1 MLSSF
6 ARQEEREI
14 MKRYLK
20 YFKGVKKYAIL
31 APLFMMVD
39 AMCSVISPYV
49 ISKIIDVGIANGDTA
64 YIMKMGGI
72 MFLLA
77 LGVLS
82 GGFGCMYFSAKASYG
97 FGANLRRD
105 IIRKIQAYS
114 FANINKFTTASI
126 ITRAT
131 NDVEVLVQLV
141 QMCLRMLIRS
151 PFMFV
156 GGIIMAVSL
165 NKGMSLIIVALIP
178 LLAVLI
184 AFAIIKAFP
193 LFSKVQEKIDRV
205 NSILRE
211 NLVGSRFIK
220 AFVREKHEE
229 ERFKNANQELRDL
242 SVKSFGILVLLMP
255 GVTLIMNIG
264 IAAVL
269 WFGGKLALTGG
280 ILVGQ
285 ISSYVTYITMVLS
298 ALIMLMMMFMN
309 LSRSKASSKRITEI
323 LREEPDIR
331 DNVDTVHKSHTI
343 TKGKVEYNVK
353 KFAFADSEGE
363 AILENIS
370 FKVNPGEMVAIIGS
384 TGTGKSTIVNL
395 MPRFYD
401 VTEGNVKIDDV
412 DVRDY
417 DIKTLRDGIG
427 MVLQENRLFKGTIRS
442 NLLWGNSNATD
453 EDLYEALRIAQMEE
467 HVKNMKKG
475 LDSKVEQRGTNFSGG
490 QKQRLTIARALVK
503 KPKILIMDDSV
514 SALDATTEKN
524 LREALRK
531 EMKDTTIFVITQ
543 RISSCKEADKILVVD
558 DGTIVGQGTHDELIK
573 NNKVYKEISDSQNQE
588 VRDDD

>member
-1 MLSSF
+1 M
-6 ARQEEREI
+6 R
-14 MKRYLK
+14 RYLK
-20 YFKGVKKYAIL
+20 YLKGVKKYAIL
-31 APLFMMVD
+31 APIFMMVD
-39 AMCSVISPYV
+39 AMCSVISPFI
-49 ISKIIDVGIANGDTA
+49 ISKIIDVGIANSDTA

-77 LGVLS
+77 LGVLG

-105 IIRKIQAYS
+105 IIRKIQTYS
-114 FANINKFTTASI
+114 FANINKFSTASI

-156 GGIIMAVSL
+156 GGIIMAIAL
-165 NKGMSLIIVALIP
+165 NKGMSLILVALIP
-178 LLAVLI
+178 FLAILI
-184 AFAIIKAFP
+184 AFAIVKTFP
-193 LFSKVQEKIDRV
+193 LFTKLQEKIDRV
-205 NSILRE
+205 NAILRE

-220 AFVREKHEE
+220 AFVREAHEE
-229 ERFKNANQELRDL
+229 VRFKKANQELRDL

-269 WFGGKLALTGG
+269 WFGGKMALTGG

-298 ALIMLMMMFMN
+298 ALIMLMMIFMN
-309 LSRSKASSKRITEI
+309 LSRARASAKRITEI
-323 LREEPDIR
+323 LAEEPDLKDDVNR
-331 DNVDTVHKSHTI
+331 VDNNLKI
-343 TKGKVEYNVK
+343 TKGKVEYNVE
-353 KFAFADSEGE
+353 KFSFADSEGE
-363 AILENIS
+363 AILENIK
-370 FKVNPGEMVAIIGS
+370 FTANPGEMIAIIGS

-401 VTEGNVKIDDV
+401 VTEGYVKIDDR
-412 DVRDY
+412 DVKEY
-417 DIKTLRDGIG
+417 SLKNLRAGIG
-427 MVLQENRLFKGTIRS
+427 MVLQHNRLFRGTIRS
-442 NLLWGNSNATD
+442 NLLWGNSEATD
-453 EDLYEALRIAQMEE
+453 EELYEALRIAQMEE
-467 HVKNMKKG
+467 HVKNMKHG

-503 KPKILIMDDSV
+503 KPKILILDDSV
-514 SALDATTEKN
+514 SALDSTTEKN
-524 LREALRK
+524 LREALRR

-543 RISSCKEADKILVVD
+543 RISSCKEADKILVID
-558 DGTIVGQGTHDELIK
+558 DGTIVGQGTHEELIE
-573 NNKVYKEISDSQNQE
+573 NNKVYKEISDSQKQE
-588 VRDDD
+588 VRDDG

>member
-1 MLSSF
+1 
-6 ARQEEREI
+6 

-20 YFKGVKKYAIL
+20 YLNGVKKYAVL
-31 APLFMMVD
+31 APIFMMID
-39 AMCSVISPYV
+39 AMCSVISPFI
-49 ISKIIDVGIANGDTA
+49 ISKIIDVGIANGDIN
-64 YIMKMGGI
+64 YVIRMGGI

-77 LGVLS
+77 LGVLG

-97 FGANLRRD
+97 FGANLRKD
-105 IIRKIQAYS
+105 IIKKIQTYS
-114 FANINKFTTASI
+114 FANINKFSTASI

-156 GGIIMAVSL
+156 GGIIMAIML
-165 NKGMSLIIVALIP
+165 NRGMSLILVALIP
-178 LLAVLI
+178 LLGILI
-184 AFAIIKAFP
+184 AFAIVKTFP
-193 LFSKVQEKIDRV
+193 LFTKVQEKIDRV
-205 NSILRE
+205 NAILRE
-211 NLVGSRFIK
+211 NLAGSRFIK

-229 ERFKNANQELRDL
+229 ERFKKANKELRDL

-255 GVTLIMNIG
+255 GVTIIMNTG

-298 ALIMLMMMFMN
+298 ALIMLMMIFMN
-309 LSRSKASSKRITEI
+309 LSRARASAKRITEI
-323 LREEPDIR
+323 LVEEPGIK
-331 DNVDTVHKSHTI
+331 DNVDSVDNTLKI
-343 TKGKVEYNVK
+343 TQGKVEYNVE
-353 KFAFADSEGE
+353 KFAFEDSKGE
-363 AILENIS
+363 AILENIK
-370 FKVNPGEMVAIIGS
+370 FTAQPGEMVAIIGS

-401 VTEGNVKIDDV
+401 VTEGSVKIDGR
-412 DVRDY
+412 DVREY
-417 DIKTLRDGIG
+417 SLKNLRDGIG
-427 MVLQENRLFKGTIRS
+427 MVLQHNRLFRGTIRS
-442 NLLWGNSNATD
+442 NLLWGNASASD
-453 EDLYEALRIAQMEE
+453 EELYKALRIAQMEE

-503 KPKILIMDDSV
+503 KPKILILDDSV

-531 EMKDTTIFVITQ
+531 EMKGTTIFVITQ
-543 RISSCKEADKILVVD
+543 RIGSCKEADKILVID
-558 DGTIVGQGTHDELIK
+558 DGTIVGQGTHEELIE
-573 NNKVYKEISDSQNQE
+573 NNKVYKEINDSQKQE
-588 VRDDD
+588 VRDNG

>member
-1 MLSSF
+1 
-6 ARQEEREI
+6 

-31 APLFMMVD
+31 APIFMMID
-39 AMCSVISPYV
+39 AMCSVISPYI
-49 ISKIIDVGIANGDTA
+49 ISKIIDVGIANNDTA

-77 LGVLS
+77 LGVLG
-82 GGFGCMYFSAKASYG
+82 GGFACMYFSAKASYG
-97 FGANLRRD
+97 FGANLRKD
-105 IIRKIQAYS
+105 IIRKIQTYS

-156 GGIIMAVSL
+156 GGIIMAVAL
-165 NKGMSLIIVALIP
+165 NKSMSLIIVALIP
-178 LLAVLI
+178 LLAILI
-184 AFAIIKAFP
+184 AFAIFKAFP
-193 LFSKVQEKIDRV
+193 LFAKVQVKIDKV

-229 ERFKNANQELRDL
+229 ERFKNANNELRDL
-242 SVKSFGILVLLMP
+242 SVKSYGILVLLMP

-280 ILVGQ
+280 IQVGQ
-285 ISSYVTYITMVLS
+285 VSSYVTYITMVLS

-309 LSRSKASSKRITEI
+309 LSRSKASSQRITEI
-323 LREEPDIR
+323 LEEEPDIK
-331 DNVDTVHKSHTI
+331 DAVDSVENHHKI

-353 KFAFADSEGE
+353 KFAFADSQGE
-363 AILENIS
+363 PILENVKFS
-370 FKVNPGEMVAIIGS
+370 VKPGEMVAIIGS

-401 VTEGNVKIDDV
+401 VTEGYVKIDGV
-412 DVRDY
+412 DVKDY
-417 DIKTLRDGIG
+417 DLKTLRDGIG

-442 NLLWGNSNATD
+442 NLLWGKNEATD
-453 EDLYEALRIAQMEE
+453 EELYDALRIAQMYD
-467 HVKNMKKG
+467 HVKGMKDG

-490 QKQRLTIARALVK
+490 QKQRLAIARALVK

-514 SALDATTEKN
+514 SALDTTTEKN
-524 LREALRK
+524 LREALRR
-531 EMKDTTIFVITQ
+531 EMKETTIFVITQ
-543 RISSCKEADKILVVD
+543 RISSCKEADKILVID
-558 DGTIVGQGTHDELIK
+558 DGTIVGEGTHDELIL

-588 VRDDD
+588 VRDDG

>member
-1 MLSSF
+1 
-6 ARQEEREI
+6 
-14 MKRYLK
+14 MKKYLK
-20 YFKGVKKYAIL
+20 YLKGVKKYAIL
-31 APLFMMVD
+31 APIFMMID

-49 ISKIIDVGIANGDTA
+49 ISKIIDVGIANNDTG
-64 YIMKMGGI
+64 YIIKMGGI
-72 MFLLA
+72 MFVLA
-77 LGVLS
+77 VGVLG

-97 FGANLRRD
+97 FGANLRED
-105 IIRKIQAYS
+105 IIRKIQSFS

-156 GGIIMAVSL
+156 GGIIMAISL
-165 NKGMSLIIVALIP
+165 NKGMSLILVALIP
-178 LLAVLI
+178 LLAALI
-184 AFAIIKAFP
+184 AFAILKAFP
-193 LFSKVQEKIDRV
+193 LFTKVQEKIDRV

-211 NLVGSRFIK
+211 NLVGSRIIK

-229 ERFKNANQELRDL
+229 QRFKNANQELRDL
-242 SVKSFGILVLLMP
+242 SVKSFGIMVLLMP
-255 GVTLIMNIG
+255 GVTLIMNVG
-264 IAAVL
+264 IASVL
-269 WFGGKLALTGG
+269 WFGGKMALSGD
-280 ILVGQ
+280 IQVGQ

-309 LSRSKASSKRITEI
+309 LSRSKASAKRITEI
-323 LREEPDIR
+323 LSEVPDITN
-331 DNVDTVHKSHTI
+331 NVDSVEKGRKI

-353 KFAFADSEGE
+353 KFAFADSQGE
-363 AILENIS
+363 AILENIK
-370 FKVNPGEMVAIIGS
+370 FKASPGEMVAIIGS

-401 VTEGNVKIDDV
+401 VTEGYVKIDGT

-417 DIKTLRDGIG
+417 DLKTLRDGIG
-427 MVLQENRLFKGTIRS
+427 MVLQENRLFSGTIRS
-442 NLLWGNSNATD
+442 NLLWGNNEASD
-453 EDLYEALRIAQMEE
+453 KELYEALRIAQMEE
-467 HVKNMKKG
+467 HVKNMKDG
-475 LDSKVEQRGTNFSGG
+475 LDSRVEQRGTNFSGG

-524 LREALRK
+524 LREALKR

-543 RISSCKEADKILVVD
+543 RISSCKEADKILVID
-558 DGTIVGQGTHDELIK
+558 DGTIVGQGTHNDLIS

-588 VRDDD
+588 VRDDG

>member
-1 MLSSF
+1 
-6 ARQEEREI
+6 
-14 MKRYLK
+14 MKK
-20 YFKGVKKYAIL
+20 YFKYLKGVRKYVIL
-31 APLFMMVD
+31 APIFMMVD
-39 AMCSVISPYV
+39 AMCSVISPFI
-49 ISKIIDVGIANGDTA
+49 ISKIIDVGIANGDTG

-77 LGVLS
+77 LGVLG

-105 IIRKIQAYS
+105 IIRKVQTFS
-114 FANINKFTTASI
+114 FANINKFSTASI

-156 GGIIMAVSL
+156 GGIIMAIAL
-165 NKGMSLIIVALIP
+165 NKGMSLILVALIP
-178 LLAVLI
+178 LLAILI
-184 AFAIIKAFP
+184 AFAIVKTFP
-193 LFSKVQEKIDRV
+193 LFTKMQEKIDRV
-205 NSILRE
+205 NAIIRE

-220 AFVREKHEE
+220 AFVREAHEE
-229 ERFKNANQELRDL
+229 ARFKKANQELRDL

-269 WFGGKLALTGG
+269 WFGGKMALTGG

-298 ALIMLMMMFMN
+298 ALIMLMMIFMN
-309 LSRSKASSKRITEI
+309 LSRARASAKRITEI
-323 LREEPDIR
+323 LEEEPDIK
-331 DNVDTVHKSHTI
+331 DNVDTVDNSLKI
-343 TKGKVEYNVK
+343 TKGKVEYNVE

-363 AILENIS
+363 AILENIK
-370 FKVNPGEMVAIIGS
+370 FTANPGEMIAIIGS

-401 VTEGNVKIDDV
+401 VTEGCVKIDGR
-412 DVRDY
+412 DVREY
-417 DIKTLRDGIG
+417 TLKNLRDGIG
-427 MVLQENRLFKGTIRS
+427 MVLQHNRLFSGTIRS
-442 NLLWGNSNATD
+442 NLLWGNNQATD
-453 EDLYEALRIAQMEE
+453 EELYNALGIAQMEE
-467 HVKNMKKG
+467 FVRGLENG

-503 KPKILIMDDSV
+503 KPKILILDDSV
-514 SALDATTEKN
+514 SALDSTTEKN
-524 LREALRK
+524 LREALRC

-543 RISSCKEADKILVVD
+543 RISSCKEADKILVID
-558 DGTIVGQGTHDELIK
+558 DGTIVGEGTHDELML
-573 NNKVYKEISDSQNQE
+573 NNKVYKEISDSQAQE
-588 VRDDD
+588 VRDDG

>member
-1 MLSSF
+1 M
-6 ARQEEREI
+6 R
-14 MKRYLK
+14 RYLK
-20 YFKGVKKYAIL
+20 YLKGVKKYAIL
-31 APLFMMVD
+31 APIFMMVD
-39 AMCSVISPYV
+39 AMCSVISPFI
-49 ISKIIDVGIANGDTA
+49 ISKIIDVGIANSDTT

-77 LGVLS
+77 LGVLG

-105 IIRKIQAYS
+105 IIRKIQTYS
-114 FANINKFTTASI
+114 FANINKFSTASI

-156 GGIIMAVSL
+156 GGIIMAIAL
-165 NKGMSLIIVALIP
+165 NKGMSLILVALIP
-178 LLAVLI
+178 FLAILI
-184 AFAIIKAFP
+184 AFAIVKTFP
-193 LFSKVQEKIDRV
+193 LFTKLQEKIDRV
-205 NSILRE
+205 NAILRE

-220 AFVREKHEE
+220 AFVREAHEE
-229 ERFKNANQELRDL
+229 VRFKKANQELRDL

-269 WFGGKLALTGG
+269 WFGGKMALTGG

-298 ALIMLMMMFMN
+298 ALIMLMMIFMN
-309 LSRSKASSKRITEI
+309 LSRARASAKRITEI
-323 LREEPDIR
+323 LVEEPDLKDDVNR
-331 DNVDTVHKSHTI
+331 EDNNLKV
-343 TKGKVEYNVK
+343 TKGKVEYNVE
-353 KFAFADSEGE
+353 KFSFADSEGE
-363 AILENIS
+363 AILENIK
-370 FKVNPGEMVAIIGS
+370 FTANPGEMIAIIGS

-401 VTEGNVKIDDV
+401 VTEGYVKIDDR
-412 DVRDY
+412 DVKEY
-417 DIKTLRDGIG
+417 SLKNLRAGIG
-427 MVLQENRLFKGTIRS
+427 MVLQHNRLFRGTIRS
-442 NLLWGNSNATD
+442 NLLWGDSEATD
-453 EDLYEALRIAQMEE
+453 EELYEALRIAQMEE
-467 HVKNMKKG
+467 HVKNMKHG

-503 KPKILIMDDSV
+503 KPKILILDDSV
-514 SALDATTEKN
+514 SALDSTTEKN
-524 LREALRK
+524 LREALRRK
-531 EMKDTTIFVITQ
+531 MKDTTIFVITQ
-543 RISSCKEADKILVVD
+543 RISSCKEADKILVID
-558 DGTIVGQGTHDELIK
+558 DGTIVGQGTHEELIE
-573 NNKVYKEISDSQNQE
+573 NNKVYKEISDSQKQE
-588 VRDDD
+588 VRDDG

>member
-1 MLSSF
+1 M
-6 ARQEEREI
+6 R
-14 MKRYLK
+14 RYLK
-20 YFKGVKKYAIL
+20 YLKGVKKYTIL

-39 AMCSVISPYV
+39 AMCSVISPYI
-49 ISKIIDVGIANGDTA
+49 ISKIIDVGIANGDTG
-64 YIMKMGGI
+64 YIVKMGGI

-77 LGVLS
+77 LGVLG

-97 FGANLRRD
+97 FGANLRGD
-105 IIRKIQAYS
+105 IIRKIQTFS
-114 FANINKFTTASI
+114 FANINKFSTASI

-156 GGIIMAVSL
+156 GGIIMAISL
-165 NKGMSLIIVALIP
+165 NKGMSLILVALIP
-178 LLAVLI
+178 LLAILI
-184 AFAIIKAFP
+184 AFAILKAFP
-193 LFSKVQEKIDRV
+193 LFTKVQEKIDRV

-211 NLVGSRFIK
+211 NLVGSRIIK
-220 AFVREKHEE
+220 AFVREEHEE
-229 ERFKNANQELRDL
+229 NRFKKANQELRDL
-242 SVKSFGILVLLMP
+242 SVKSFGIMVLLMP
-255 GVTLIMNIG
+255 GVTLIMNLG

-269 WFGGKLALTGG
+269 WFGGKLALTGA
-280 ILVGQ
+280 IQVGQ

-309 LSRSKASSKRITEI
+309 LSRSKASAKRISEI
-323 LREEPDIR
+323 LCEVPDIAN
-331 DNVDTVHKSHTI
+331 NVNCVENEHVI
-343 TKGKVEYNVK
+343 TKGKVEYNIK
-353 KFAFADSEGE
+353 KFAFEDSCGE
-363 AILENIS
+363 AILENVK
-370 FKVNPGEMVAIIGS
+370 FNAKPGEMIAIIGS

-401 VTEGNVKIDDV
+401 VTEGYVKIDDV
-412 DVRDY
+412 DVKDY
-417 DIKTLRDGIG
+417 DLKNLRDGIG
-427 MVLQENRLFKGTIRS
+427 MVLQENRLFSGTIRS
-442 NLLWGNSNATD
+442 NLLWGNGNATD
-453 EDLYEALRIAQMEE
+453 EELYQALRIAQMEE
-467 HVKNMKKG
+467 HVKGMKDG
-475 LDSKVEQRGTNFSGG
+475 LDSRVEQRGTNFSGG

-524 LREALRK
+524 LREALRR

-558 DGTIVGQGTHDELIK
+558 DGTIVGQGTHDELIV

-588 VRDDD
+588 VRDDG

>member
-1 MLSSF
+1 
-6 ARQEEREI
+6 

-20 YFKGVKKYAIL
+20 YLNGVKKYAVL
-31 APLFMMVD
+31 APIFMMID
-39 AMCSVISPYV
+39 AMCSVISPFI
-49 ISKIIDVGIANGDTA
+49 ISKIIDVGIANGDIN
-64 YIMKMGGI
+64 YVIRMGGI

-77 LGVLS
+77 LGVLG

-97 FGANLRRD
+97 FGANLRKD
-105 IIRKIQAYS
+105 IIKKIQTYS
-114 FANINKFTTASI
+114 FANINKFSTASI

-156 GGIIMAVSL
+156 GGIIMAIML
-165 NKGMSLIIVALIP
+165 NRGMSLILVALIP
-178 LLAVLI
+178 LLGILI
-184 AFAIIKAFP
+184 AFAIVKTFP
-193 LFSKVQEKIDRV
+193 LFTKVQEKIDRV
-205 NSILRE
+205 NAILRE
-211 NLVGSRFIK
+211 NLAGSRFIK

-229 ERFKNANQELRDL
+229 ERFKKANKELRDL

-255 GVTLIMNIG
+255 GVTIIMNTG

-298 ALIMLMMMFMN
+298 ALIMLMMIFMN
-309 LSRSKASSKRITEI
+309 LSRARASAKRITEI
-323 LREEPDIR
+323 LVEEPGIK
-331 DNVDTVHKSHTI
+331 DNVDSVDNTLKI
-343 TKGKVEYNVK
+343 TQGKVEYNVE
-353 KFAFADSEGE
+353 KFAFEDSKGE
-363 AILENIS
+363 AILENIK
-370 FKVNPGEMVAIIGS
+370 FTAEPGEMVAIIGS

-401 VTEGNVKIDDV
+401 VTEGYVKIDDR
-412 DVRDY
+412 DVREY
-417 DIKTLRDGIG
+417 SLKNLRDGIG
-427 MVLQENRLFKGTIRS
+427 MVLQHNRLFRGTIRS
-442 NLLWGNSNATD
+442 NLLWGNASASD
-453 EDLYEALRIAQMEE
+453 EELYKALRIAQMEE

-503 KPKILIMDDSV
+503 KPKILILDDSV

-531 EMKDTTIFVITQ
+531 EMKGTTIFVITQ
-543 RISSCKEADKILVVD
+543 RIGSCKEADKILVID
-558 DGTIVGQGTHDELIK
+558 DGTIVGQGTHEQLIE
-573 NNKVYKEISDSQNQE
+573 NNKVYKEINDSQKQE
-588 VRDDD
+588 VRDNG

>member
-1 MLSSF
+1 
-6 ARQEEREI
+6 

-20 YFKGVKKYAIL
+20 YFRGVKKYAVL
-31 APLFMMVD
+31 APIFMMVD
-39 AMCSVISPYV
+39 AMCSVISPYI
-49 ISKIIDVGIANGDTA
+49 ISKIIDVGIANSDTA

-77 LGVLS
+77 LGVLG

-97 FGANLRRD
+97 FGANLRKD
-105 IIRKIQAYS
+105 IIKKIQTYS

-156 GGIIMAVSL
+156 GGIVMAVAL

-178 LLAVLI
+178 LLAILI
-184 AFAIIKAFP
+184 AFAIVKAFP
-193 LFSKVQEKIDRV
+193 LFTKVQEKIDRV

-229 ERFKNANQELRDL
+229 ERFKNANQELRNL

-269 WFGGKLALTGG
+269 WFGGKLALAGG
-280 ILVGQ
+280 IQVGQ

-309 LSRSKASSKRITEI
+309 LSRSRASAKRITEV
-323 LREEPDIR
+323 LTEEPDIK
-331 DNVDTVHKSHTI
+331 DNVDSVDNTHEI

-353 KFAFADSEGE
+353 RFAFSDSEGE
-363 AILENIS
+363 AILENIK
-370 FKVNPGEMVAIIGS
+370 FKVEPGEMVAIIGS
-384 TGTGKSTIVNL
+384 TGTGKSTLVNL

-401 VTEGNVKIDDV
+401 VTEGYVKIDDV
-412 DVRDY
+412 DVKDY
-417 DIKTLRDGIG
+417 NLKTLRDGIG

-442 NLLWGNSNATD
+442 NLLWGKNEATD
-453 EDLYEALRIAQMEE
+453 EELYEALKIAQMYD
-467 HVKNMKKG
+467 HVVNMKHG
-475 LDSKVEQRGTNFSGG
+475 LDSNVEQRGTNFSGG

-514 SALDATTEKN
+514 SALDSTTEKN
-524 LREALRK
+524 LKEALRR

-543 RISSCKEADKILVVD
+543 RISSCKEADKILVID
-558 DGTIVGQGTHDELIK
+558 DGTIVGEGTHDELISS
-573 NNKVYKEISDSQNQE
+573 NKVYKEISDSQNQE
-588 VRDDD
+588 VSENG

>member
-1 MLSSF
+1 
-6 ARQEEREI
+6 
-14 MKRYLK
+14 MKK
-20 YFKGVKKYAIL
+20 YFKYLKGVRKYAVL
-31 APLFMMVD
+31 APIFMMVD
-39 AMCSVISPYV
+39 AMCSVIAPYI
-49 ISKIIDVGIANGDTA
+49 ISKIIDVGIANGDTV

-77 LGVLS
+77 LGVLG

-97 FGANLRRD
+97 FGANLRKD
-105 IIRKIQAYS
+105 IIRKIQTFS

-156 GGIIMAVSL
+156 GGIVMAITL
-165 NKGMSLIIVALIP
+165 NKGMSLILVALIP
-178 LLAVLI
+178 FLAILI
-184 AFAIIKAFP
+184 AFAILKAFP
-193 LFSKVQEKIDRV
+193 LFTKVQEKIDRV

-211 NLVGSRFIK
+211 NLVGSRVIK

-229 ERFKNANQELRDL
+229 QRFKNANKQLRDL
-242 SVKSFGILVLLMP
+242 SVKSFGIMVLLMP

-280 ILVGQ
+280 IQVGQ

-309 LSRSKASSKRITEI
+309 LSRSKASAKRIGEI
-323 LREEPDIR
+323 LTEVPDITN
-331 DNVDTVHKSHTI
+331 NVESVGNVHTI
-343 TKGKVEYNVK
+343 TKGRVEYNVK
-353 KFAFADSEGE
+353 KFAFVDSQGE
-363 AILENIS
+363 SILENIK
-370 FKVNPGEMVAIIGS
+370 FKAKPGEMIAIIGS

-401 VTEGNVKIDDV
+401 VTEGYVKIDGI

-417 DIKTLRDGIG
+417 DLKALRGGIG
-427 MVLQENRLFKGTIRS
+427 MVLQENRLFSGTIRS
-442 NLLWGNSNATD
+442 NLLWGNNEATD
-453 EDLYEALRIAQMEE
+453 EELYDALRIAQMEE

-475 LDSKVEQRGTNFSGG
+475 LDSRVEQRGTNFSGG

-524 LREALRK
+524 LREALRR

-558 DGTIVGQGTHDELIK
+558 DGTIVGEGTHEELIA

-588 VRDDD
+588 VRDDG

>member
-1 MLSSF
+1 M
-6 ARQEEREI
+6 RE
-14 MKRYLK
+14 YLK
-20 YFKGVKKYAIL
+20 YLKGVRKYAIL
-31 APLFMMVD
+31 APIFMMVD
-39 AMCSVISPYV
+39 AMCSVVSPYI
-49 ISKIIDVGIANGDTA
+49 ISKIIDVGIANGDTG
-64 YIMKMGGI
+64 YIIKMGGI

-77 LGVLS
+77 LGVLG

-97 FGANLRRD
+97 FGANLRND
-105 IIRKIQAYS
+105 IIRKIQTFS

-156 GGIIMAVSL
+156 GGIIMAITL
-165 NKGMSLIIVALIP
+165 NKGMSLILVALMP
-178 LLAVLI
+178 LLAMLI
-184 AFAIIKAFP
+184 AFAILKAFP
-193 LFSKVQEKIDRV
+193 LFTKVQEKIDRV

-211 NLVGSRFIK
+211 NLVGSRVIK
-220 AFVREKHEE
+220 AFVREEHEE
-229 ERFKNANQELRDL
+229 QRFKNANKELRDL
-242 SVKSFGILVLLMP
+242 SVKSFGIMVLLMP
-255 GVTLIMNIG
+255 GVTLIMNLG

-280 ILVGQ
+280 IQVGQ

-298 ALIMLMMMFMN
+298 ALIMLMVMFMN
-309 LSRSKASSKRITEI
+309 LSRSKASAKRISEI
-323 LREEPDIR
+323 LNEVPDITN
-331 DNVDTVHKSHTI
+331 NVESVENKHAI

-363 AILENIS
+363 AILENIR
-370 FKVNPGEMVAIIGS
+370 FAAKPGEMIAIIGS

-401 VTEGNVKIDDV
+401 VTEGYVKIDGV

-417 DIKTLRDGIG
+417 DLKTLRDGIG
-427 MVLQENRLFKGTIRS
+427 MVLQENRLFSGTIRS
-442 NLLWGNSNATD
+442 NLLWGNSEATD
-453 EDLYEALRIAQMEE
+453 EQLYDALRIAQMEQ
-467 HVKNMKKG
+467 HVRSMKDG
-475 LDSKVEQRGTNFSGG
+475 LNSRVEQRGTNFSGG

-524 LREALRK
+524 LREALRR

-558 DGTIVGQGTHDELIK
+558 DGTIVGQGTHDELIVD
-573 NNKVYKEISDSQNQE
+573 NKVYKEISDSQNQE
-588 VRDDD
+588 VRDDG

>member
-1 MLSSF
+1 M
-6 ARQEEREI
+6 R
-14 MKRYLK
+14 RYLK
-20 YFKGVKKYAIL
+20 YLKGVKKYAIL

-39 AMCSVISPYV
+39 AMCSVISPYI
-49 ISKIIDVGIANGDTA
+49 ISKIIDVGIANGDTG
-64 YIMKMGGI
+64 YIVKMGGI

-77 LGVLS
+77 LGVLG

-97 FGANLRRD
+97 FGANLRGD
-105 IIRKIQAYS
+105 IIRKIQTFS
-114 FANINKFTTASI
+114 FANINKFSTASI

-156 GGIIMAVSL
+156 GGIIMAISL
-165 NKGMSLIIVALIP
+165 NKGMSLILVALIP
-178 LLAVLI
+178 LLAILI
-184 AFAIIKAFP
+184 AFAILKAFP
-193 LFSKVQEKIDRV
+193 LFTKVQEKIDRV

-211 NLVGSRFIK
+211 NLVGSRVIK
-220 AFVREKHEE
+220 AFVREEHEE
-229 ERFKNANQELRDL
+229 NRFKKANQELRDL
-242 SVKSFGILVLLMP
+242 SVKSFGIMVLLMP
-255 GVTLIMNIG
+255 GVTLIMNLG

-269 WFGGKLALTGG
+269 WFGGKLALTGA
-280 ILVGQ
+280 IQVGQ

-309 LSRSKASSKRITEI
+309 LSRSKASAKRISEI
-323 LREEPDIR
+323 LCEVPDIAN
-331 DNVDTVHKSHTI
+331 NVNCVENEHVI
-343 TKGKVEYNVK
+343 TKGKVEYNIK
-353 KFAFADSEGE
+353 KFAFADSCGE
-363 AILENIS
+363 AILENVK
-370 FKVNPGEMVAIIGS
+370 FNAKPGEMIAIIGS

-401 VTEGNVKIDDV
+401 VTEGYVKIDDV
-412 DVRDY
+412 DVKDY
-417 DIKTLRDGIG
+417 DLKNLRDGIG
-427 MVLQENRLFKGTIRS
+427 MVLQENRLFSGTIRS
-442 NLLWGNSNATD
+442 NLLWGNGNATD
-453 EDLYEALRIAQMEE
+453 EELYQALRIAQMEE
-467 HVKNMKKG
+467 HVKCMKDG
-475 LDSKVEQRGTNFSGG
+475 LDSRVEQRGTNFSGG

-524 LREALRK
+524 LREALRR

-558 DGTIVGQGTHDELIK
+558 DGTIVGQGTHDELIV

-588 VRDDD
+588 VRDDG

>member
-6 ARQEEREI
+6 ECRERRN
-14 MKRYLK
+14 MKDYLK
-20 YFKGVKKYAIL
+20 YLKGVKKYAIL

-39 AMCSVISPYV
+39 AMCSVISPYI

-64 YIMKMGGI
+64 YIIKMGGI

-77 LGVLS
+77 LGVLG

-105 IIRKIQAYS
+105 IITKIQSFS

-156 GGIIMAVSL
+156 GGIIMAISL
-165 NKGMSLIIVALIP
+165 NKGMSLILVALIP
-178 LLAVLI
+178 LLAALI
-184 AFAIIKAFP
+184 AFAILKAFP
-193 LFSKVQEKIDRV
+193 LFTKVQEKIDRV

-211 NLVGSRFIK
+211 NLVGSRVIK
-220 AFVREKHEE
+220 AFVREEHEE
-229 ERFKNANQELRDL
+229 QRFKGANQDLRDL
-242 SVKSFGILVLLMP
+242 SVKSFGIMVLLMP
-255 GVTLIMNIG
+255 GVTLIMNLG

-280 ILVGQ
+280 IQVGQ
-285 ISSYVTYITMVLS
+285 ISSYVSYITMVLS

-309 LSRSKASSKRITEI
+309 LSRSKASAKRISEI
-323 LREEPDIR
+323 LNEVPDITN
-331 DNVDTVHKSHTI
+331 NVDSVEKEHKV
-343 TKGKVEYNVK
+343 TKGEVEYDVK
-353 KFAFADSEGE
+353 RFAFADSEGE
-363 AILENIS
+363 AILENIKFS
-370 FKVNPGEMVAIIGS
+370 AKPGEMVAIIGS

-401 VTEGNVKIDDV
+401 VTEGYVKVDGV

-417 DIKTLRDGIG
+417 DLKALRDGIG
-427 MVLQENRLFKGTIRS
+427 MVLQENRLFSGTIRS
-442 NLLWGNSNATD
+442 NLLWGNNDATD
-453 EDLYEALRIAQMEE
+453 EELYEALRIAQMEE
-467 HVKNMKKG
+467 YVRNMKDS

-524 LREALRK
+524 LREALRR

-558 DGTIVGQGTHDELIK
+558 DGTIVGQGTHDELIL

-588 VRDDD
+588 VRDDG

>member
-1 MLSSF
+1 MRRYF
-6 ARQEEREI
+6 
-14 MKRYLK
+14 KYLK
-20 YFKGVKKYAIL
+20 GVRKYAVL
-31 APLFMMVD
+31 APIFMMVD
-39 AMCSVISPYV
+39 AMCSVIAPYI
-49 ISKIIDVGIANGDTA
+49 ISKIIDVGIANGDTT

-77 LGVLS
+77 LGVLG

-97 FGANLRRD
+97 FGANLRKD
-105 IIRKIQAYS
+105 IIRKIQTFS

-156 GGIIMAVSL
+156 GGIVMAVTL
-165 NKGMSLIIVALIP
+165 NKEMSLILVALIP
-178 LLAVLI
+178 FLAILI
-184 AFAIIKAFP
+184 AFAILKAFP
-193 LFSKVQEKIDRV
+193 LFTKVQEKIDRV

-211 NLVGSRFIK
+211 NLVGSRVIK

-229 ERFKNANQELRDL
+229 QRFKNANKELRDL
-242 SVKSFGILVLLMP
+242 SVKSFGIMVLLMP
-255 GVTLIMNIG
+255 GVTLIMNLG

-269 WFGGKLALTGG
+269 WFGGKLALTGV
-280 ILVGQ
+280 IQVGQ

-309 LSRSKASSKRITEI
+309 LSRSKASAKRIGEI
-323 LREEPDIR
+323 LSEVPDITN
-331 DNVDTVHKSHTI
+331 NVESVENKHAI
-343 TKGKVEYNVK
+343 NKGKVEYNVK

-363 AILENIS
+363 AILENIK
-370 FKVNPGEMVAIIGS
+370 FKAKPGEMIAIIGS

-401 VTEGNVKIDDV
+401 VTDGYVKIDGV

-417 DIKTLRDGIG
+417 DLKTLRDGIG
-427 MVLQENRLFKGTIRS
+427 MVLQENRLFSGTIRS
-442 NLLWGNSNATD
+442 NLLWGNDKATD
-453 EDLYEALRIAQMEE
+453 KELYDALRIAQMEE
-467 HVKNMKKG
+467 HVKNMKDG
-475 LDSKVEQRGTNFSGG
+475 LDSRVEQRGTNFSGG

-524 LREALRK
+524 LREALRR
-531 EMKDTTIFVITQ
+531 EMKDVTIFVITQ

-558 DGTIVGQGTHDELIK
+558 DGTIVGQGTHDELIA

-588 VRDDD
+588 VRDDG